1 MNQFEFY
8 KILRRKIKSDK
19 HGEKIDQKCYAS
31 IEGVCVWE
39 GGGCV
44 CVC

>member
-19 HGEKIDQKCYAS
+19 HGGKKLAS
-31 IEGVCVWE
+31 RFRKK
-39 GGGCV
+39 
-44 CVC
+44 